1 MGMNEAR
8 AKVFK
13 ALGHPSRLMIVDE
26 LAQGT
31 RCVCELTALVGA
43 DISTVSKHLT
53 VLKSAGIVRDERRGS
68 NVYYTLSMTCVSG
81 FMGCVDRHLRSQATA
96 QVADFEVIAAE
107 MK

>member
-1 MGMNEAR
+1 MNEAR

-13 ALGHPSRLMIVDE
+13 ALGHPSRLTIVDE

-53 VLKSAGIVRDERRGS
+53 VLKSAGIVSDERRGS
-68 NVYYTLSMTCVSG
+68 NVYYTLRMACVSG
-81 FMGCVDRHLRSQATA
+81 FMDCVDRHLKSQATA
-96 QVADFEVIAAE
+96 QVAHFEAVPA
-107 MK
+107 